1 MTATATTTAG
11 SLRRDVK
18 VMGLV
23 GAAHWASHFF
33 QLVLPAL
40 FLFLRDEFAVS
51 YAELG
56 LLTTLLYGA
65 SGLAQTPAGF
75 FVDRFGARR
84 VLLSGLTLAS
94 LATIGFG
101 LVPNYWMLL
110 PLSVLAGMGNSVFHP
125 ADLAILTA
133 KVSPHRL
140 GRGYATHAL
149 CGNLGWAAA
158 PILMIGLAQIWDWR
172 VAIITAGLLG
182 LAIVAALLIWGGDL
196 DDGTDAAPAA
206 GTANAANAPNTTA
219 AANIPIGRLMDNV
232 RLLMSTTIISCFLYF
247 AFLAAAL
254 IGIQNFGI
262 PAMVDMFGLSMADAG
277 RGVTGFLLGTA
288 GGILIGGIAADR
300 TDRHDRI
307 AIAGMTAAALFMLYI
322 AAADLTPATVLIL
335 LIFAGAASGITTPS
349 RDMLVRA
356 ATPRGAS
363 GRVFGFVYSGLDLGS
378 AFVPLVLGWALD
390 QGHPEAVFYSVAGF
404 LAITVLTVIQVRRQV
419 VAA

>member
-1 MTATATTTAG
+1 MTPIPTTLG
-11 SLRRDVK
+11 RDVK

-40 FLFLRDEFAVS
+40 FLFLKDEFQVS
-51 YAELG
+51 FAALG

-75 FVDRFGARR
+75 LVDRYGARR

-101 LVPNYWMLL
+101 LVQSYWLLL
-110 PLSVLAGMGNSVFHP
+110 PLSVLAGLGNSVFHP

-133 KVSPHRL
+133 KISPHRI

-158 PILMIGLAQIWDWR
+158 PILMIGLAQMWDWR
-172 VAIITAGLLG
+172 VAIMAAGCLG
-182 LAIVAALLIWGGDL
+182 LIIVAAFMIWGTDL
-196 DDGTDAAPAA
+196 DDDNIHTAP
-206 GTANAANAPNTTA
+206 GDGGGK
-219 AANIPIGRLMDNV
+219 IPMGRLADNI
-232 RLLMSTTIISCFLYF
+232 RLLFSTTIISCFLYF
-247 AFLAAAL
+247 AFLSAAL

-262 PAMVDMFGLSMADAG
+262 PAMVDMFGLTLAEAG
-277 RGVTGFLLGTA
+277 RGVAGFLLGTA
-288 GGILIGGIAADR
+288 GGIFIGGIAADR

-307 AIAGMTAAALFMLYI
+307 AIAGMTTAALFMLYI
-322 AAADLTPATVLIL
+322 ATNDLPVTTVLTLNL
-335 LIFAGAASGITTPS
+335 LAGAASGITTPS

-356 ATPRGAS
+356 ATPKGAS

-378 AFVPLVLGWALD
+378 ALIPLALKGVKYRAIGASALLGRNLLIYGLGGLIAPFVGIKLIDLIISALG
-390 QGHPEAVFYSVAGF
+390 
-404 LAITVLTVIQVRRQV
+404 LA
-419 VAA
+419 

>member
-1 MTATATTTAG
+1 MTTHPSTLG
-11 SLRRDVK
+11 RDVK

-40 FLFLRDEFAVS
+40 FLFLRDEFEVS
-51 YAELG
+51 FAALG
-56 LLTTLLYGA
+56 LLTTMLYGA
-65 SGLAQTPAGF
+65 SGLTQTAAGF
-75 FVDRFGARR
+75 LVDRFGARR

-94 LATIGFG
+94 LATLGFG
-101 LVPNYWMLL
+101 LVSSYWMLL
-110 PLSVLAGMGNSVFHP
+110 PLSVLAGLGNSVFHP

-149 CGNLGWAAA
+149 CGNLGWASA
-158 PILMIGLAQIWDWR
+158 PILMIGLAQAWDWR
-172 VAIITAGLLG
+172 VAIMTAGLIG
-182 LAIVAALLIWGGDL
+182 LAIVAAFLIWGEDLGDR
-196 DDGTDAAPAA
+196 DEAASSAEA
-206 GTANAANAPNTTA
+206 SEK
-219 AANIPIGRLMDNV
+219 IPMGRLMDNV
-232 RLLMSTTIISCFLYF
+232 RLLLSTTIISCGLYF
-247 AFLAAAL
+247 AFLSAAL

-262 PAMVDMFGLSMADAG
+262 PAMVDLFGLSLVDAG

-288 GGILIGGIAADR
+288 GGIFIGGILADR

-307 AIAGMTAAALFMLYI
+307 AIAGMITAALFMLYI
-322 AAADLTPATVLIL
+322 ATADLNGGMVLIL
-335 LIFAGAASGITTPS
+335 LILAGAASGTTTPS

-378 AFVPLVLGWALD
+378 SLIPIMLGWALD
-390 QGHPEAVFYSVAGF
+390 QGRPEAVFYAASAL
-404 LAITVLTVIQVRRQV
+404 LAITVFTVIKVRRQV

>member
-1 MTATATTTAG
+1 MTATATTTAD

-206 GTANAANAPNTTA
+206 GTANAPNATA

-335 LIFAGAASGITTPS
+335 LIFAGAASGLTTPS